1 MSSFDFLD
9 AFDNNVNNTAINI
22 DDPKMKPV
30 IEKYLQYIHK
40 ETKKGRI
47 PLIIVGSGIS
57 TSDVI
62 ISAPGDINKKGLP
75 TLTEMIHK
83 IREYLMKEKENSEV
97 KELLKLFSGK
107 NEPLPVNIDR
117 EWLAKLFTALENS
130 ENDTL
135 KSIWEKFCNWFLL
148 ECIDEE
154 HGALN
159 TKTSNAALV
168 VSRFSTESGA
178 LCFSANFDN
187 YLTFNR
193 KKLSH
198 IEEKLLYGISI
209 FNRTAAEQYFK
220 RTIRA
225 NKENEINVNNYVLHA
240 NGDVFWLSCSGDATD
255 GYCPKKDIYLPAFNW
270 FSKDKEIKKEDLV
283 CDICT
288 SRLKATM
295 TMPGTYKKDHDI
307 REMIGA
313 IWKYL
318 SPRISTVITVGIS
331 CNWDDILLKFI
342 TGLLYENKI
351 PHLDIN
357 NNDIKSV
364 KTEIHKKIVKDKY
377 FSSIS
382 LTGDAYLGMNL
393 INNQYIKIK
402 NESLKKPPLNF
413 NEEELTSLF
422 DRLDFIQNLTKVSQI
437 GLKGFWKNASKKEI
451 ENNRWE
457 HSKQVARIA
466 LEYYNKLMKK
476 KLEKEKNVK
485 EEVLVYV
492 SGLLHDCGHLPFSH
506 LLEEVFLELSWK
518 FECNETPFKHGHYTS
533 FLIRDLFESDISDS
547 SLEQN
552 KIKSEIRKIITED
565 YGVDYEDIIKVIEG
579 NYGVGY
585 IDALINSEIDCDK
598 IAYLF
603 GDSKDADVKLIL
615 KPGEFLDD
623 LIENAH
629 ITQENFIALDSES
642 AWTAFRLLD
651 ERKRLYNELYF
662 ASDLRFLEAA
672 VKFILTIYFVQQ
684 YNKLDEKYYEKYKE
698 EEYGDLSHCR
708 IKMVIED
715 LFNIINKNKDDKS
728 YIKDSLSEQTK
739 KSLEK
744 CMRISMKSLIK
755 NKQSETSMSKELNE
769 IKILKEIYK
778 RLTGETFKE
787 KLEDESRTNYPPY
800 HDKDIDEFSK
810 KLNYDQLRGIRK
822 KIHLNFPG
830 ILLIDV
836 YESIKY
842 LSTAKTR
849 RKQLRIDGTEENQVV
864 YLVPS
869 GDKDAWLDS
878 KAKADTDISDY
889 VKDHKLDIRK
899 YTFNVYKL
907 SNDNAKLEHAI
918 NMLKKEMKIC
928 EDNGNEED
936 DE

>member
-1 MSSFDFLD
+1 MSSFKFGDK
-9 AFDNNVNNTAINI
+9 VNNTSIMI
-22 DDPKMKPV
+22 DSSETKSVMD
-30 IEKYLQYIHK
+30 EYLKYIYK
-40 ETKKGRI
+40 ETRKGRI
-47 PLIIVGSGIS
+47 PLVIVGSGIS
-57 TSDVI
+57 TSNII
-62 ISAPGDINKKGLP
+62 ISEPENPNEEGLP
-75 TLTEMIHK
+75 TLTQMIKK
-83 IREYLMKEKENSEV
+83 IREYLIEDKENEKV
-97 KELLKLFSGK
+97 KELLELFSGE
-107 NEPLPVNIDR
+107 NESLPENIDR

-130 ENDTL
+130 KIDSL

-148 ECIDEE
+148 ECIDGK

-159 TKTSNAALV
+159 TNTSNAALA
-168 VSRFSTESGA
+168 VSNFSTESGA

-187 YLTFNR
+187 YLTYNE
-193 KKLSH
+193 KKSSH
-198 IEEKLLYGISI
+198 IEGKLLHGISI
-209 FNRTAAEQYFK
+209 FNRTAVEQYFK

-225 NKENEINVNNYVLHA
+225 HEENEINLNNFVLHA

-270 FSKDKEIKKEDLV
+270 FKNSKKITKDDLI

-288 SRLKATM
+288 SKLHATM

-307 REMIGA
+307 REMVGA

-318 SPRISTVITVGIS
+318 SPRISTVITLGIS

-357 NNDIKSV
+357 DNDMKSE

-382 LTGDAYLGMNL
+382 LIGDAGYIMNFINSRYKETKKDSTVTKVTRFDKDKL
-393 INNQYIKIK
+393 IN
-402 NESLKKPPLNF
+402 LF
-413 NEEELTSLF
+413 NE
-422 DRLDFIQNLTKVSQI
+422 LDFIQDLINVSQI
-437 GLKGFWKNASKKEI
+437 GLKGFWKNASADEINNNKK
-451 ENNRWE
+451 NNRWE
-457 HSKQVARIA
+457 HSKQVAKYA
-466 LEYYNKLMKK
+466 LDYYNKLMKK
-476 KLEKEKNVK
+476 CPEKEKNIT

-506 LLEEVFLELSWK
+506 LLEEVFSELSWK
-518 FECNETPFKHGHYTS
+518 FGINETSFKHGHYTS
-533 FLIRDLFESDISDS
+533 YLIRKLFESDYSDT

-552 KIKSEIRKIITED
+552 NIKSEIKKIITED

-603 GDSKDADVKLIL
+603 GDSKDADVKLIIE
-615 KPGEFLDD
+615 PDEFLIA
-623 LIENAH
+623 LTENAH
-629 ITQENFIALDSES
+629 ITQEKFIALDSGS
-642 AWTAFRLLD
+642 AWIAFRLLD

-684 YNKLDEKYYEKYKE
+684 YNKLDEKDYEKYKE
-698 EEYGDLSHCR
+698 DKYGDLSHCR
-708 IKMVIED
+708 IKMAIED
-715 LFNIINKNKDDKS
+715 IFNIIRSNENS
-728 YIKDSLSEQTK
+728 QSNIKDSLSEQTK
-739 KSLEK
+739 ISLKK
-744 CMRISMKSLIK
+744 CMDYCMQTLAIGKKNITPIS
-755 NKQSETSMSKELNE
+755 EELNE

-787 KLEDESRTNYPPY
+787 KSEKSRPIYSPY

-810 KLNYDQLRGIRK
+810 KLDYKKLLGIRK

-830 ILLIDV
+830 VLLIDV
-836 YESIKY
+836 YESVKY
-842 LSTAKTR
+842 LSTAGTR

-864 YLVPS
+864 YLVPP
-869 GDKDAWLDS
+869 GDKDTWVDGKSL
-878 KAKADTDISDY
+878 ADVDISDY
-889 VKDHKLDIRK
+889 VKEHKLDIRK
-899 YTFNVYKL
+899 CTFNVYKL
-907 SNDNAKLEHAI
+907 SDDNAKLEHAI
-918 NMLKKEMKIC
+918 NMLKKEMKIR
-928 EDNGNEED
+928 EDNGSEEED
-936 DE
+936 D